1 MKIIGSFLI
10 IISSII
16 ASYIYEKQQKEKI
29 ESLKNLDKFI
39 VYMKQQIEYF
49 NYPLDII
56 YSKFNNKNIVSLTVQ
71 PNFESELNK
80 DIKDCFSQLGKG
92 FKSEQIKSLEYLHSK
107 INIKLLDLEKSY
119 IEKVRVF
126 RALSLFIGCCTAIL
140 LV

>member
-39 VYMKQQIEYF
+39 IYIKQQIEYF

-56 YSKFNNKNIVSLTVQ
+56 YSKFNNKNTVSLTVQ

-107 INIKLLDLEKSY
+107 INIKLLNLEKSY
-119 IEKVRVF
+119 IEKVKVF
-126 RALSLFIGCCTAIL
+126 RAISLFIGCCTAIL

>member
-39 VYMKQQIEYF
+39 IYIKQQIEYF

-56 YSKFNNKNIVSLTVQ
+56 Y
-71 PNFESELNK
+71 PN
-80 DIKDCFSQLGKG
+80 CG
-92 FKSEQIKSLEYLHSK
+92 
-107 INIKLLDLEKSY
+107 
-119 IEKVRVF
+119 
-126 RALSLFIGCCTAIL
+126 
-140 LV
+140 